1 MPKSKKRVKKNHE
14 EVIPVTKNP
23 LRTKWGK
30 VMVLVLALGFV
41 LGSVAGL
48 IYTLYLALQA

>member
-1 MPKSKKRVKKNHE
+1 MPKSKKRVKKSQE

-48 IYTLYLALQA
+48 IYTLFLALQA